1 MANPKLIQV
10 RVRDTQKIIYEGSVD
25 RVSSFNE
32 VGPFDVYP
40 THANFISIIRKELA
54 FYQHKEKVKELKI
67 EQAVMKVKQ
76 DKVSIFLGIEA
87 FQLDEETI
95 PSQPTET
102 TKK

>member
-1 MANPKLIQV
+1 MANQKLLQV

-40 THANFISIIRKELA
+40 THANFISIIRQELA

-87 FQLDEETI
+87 FQLDDEMI
-95 PSQPTET
+95 SQPTKEP
-102 TKK
+102 KK